1 MARTGPA
8 QSNQRRSLADPARS
22 VAISRQFSLEIE
34 KIRATANQLPF
45 PRRLGSRFT
54 LQKLNR
60 PPPSSRNAE
69 QHFIKGSSRA
79 PTLDIIVSRTT
90 TGMPMRGLVSLV
102 ECKRSDERNNGS
114 IAMSSESDDTS
125 IRAMGPVTIKEN
137 DFARLIAT
145 RAHNLLKIIHYLL
158 VYCPNSSMLTR
169 PLTADLLSQAAQME
183 ELLDAYGARKNRQ
196 WSRLRSLIATLKLFA
211 DVGYKQLH
219 IKYSL
224 PHYRLLPIE
233 RDFAA
238 ATVESLDRT
247 HDVLLRAAR
256 WILIQASRLNLS
268 LPTDESLQEN
278 FDYHYAEPLPPGLLS
293 YDRDTRRVKSASET
307 VKHLATAYLNLA
319 AESELLNIVER
330 IEPREYPHCFPDPIS
345 EDQMRYLKFRFHSLQ
360 SLYDTHISETE
371 IECLDANLPILR
383 GHISIVYHL
392 LEIAT
397 LLVHHYERH
406 LNARTGDSALRRKP
420 VIAPDAL
427 LDKLMSYSIAYAG
440 LYLSQG
446 RRFCY
451 TLLKRYAEIGRI
463 EAPVPSYRGFHVRP
477 ATLIAKIVQHY
488 GSNVVMEMGGQAYD
502 ASSPMDI
509 FRANEKINAQKR
521 RWLVL
526 EIGRLPFPIGGLD
539 DSQIRGVVV
548 DVVFKLAEQGKLV
561 IYQQPLQLSEEFSR
575 DGILLENV
583 TAEIARLQATG
594 QIDIKT
600 DLNIT
605 FTGDKRVL
613 SDLKLLARSGYG
625 EDCFGNNVTLPREL
639 AYLRR

>member
-1 MARTGPA
+1 MTSETDRLSVRVTGP
-8 QSNQRRSLADPARS
+8 LT
-22 VAISRQFSLEIE
+22 I
-34 KIRATANQLPF
+34 
-45 PRRLGSRFT
+45 
-54 LQKLNR
+54 
-60 PPPSSRNAE
+60 
-69 QHFIKGSSRA
+69 
-79 PTLDIIVSRTT
+79 
-90 TGMPMRGLVSLV
+90 
-102 ECKRSDERNNGS
+102 
-114 IAMSSESDDTS
+114 SES
-125 IRAMGPVTIKEN
+125 E
-137 DFARLIAT
+137 FAELIAT
-145 RAHNLLKIIHYLL
+145 RAQKLFKINHYLL
-158 VYCPNSSMLTR
+158 VHCPNSSMLTR
-169 PLTADLLSQAAQME
+169 PLAADLFSQAAQME

-211 DVGYKQLH
+211 DVGYKLLH

-238 ATVESLDRT
+238 ATTESLERT
-247 HDVLLRAAR
+247 HEVVLRAAR
-256 WILIQASRLNLS
+256 WIFTQASRLNLA
-268 LPTDESLQEN
+268 LPTDESLHRE
-278 FDYHYAEPLPPGLLS
+278 FDYAEPLPPGVLIN
-293 YDRDTRRVKSASET
+293 DRDTRRVKSAPET
-307 VKHLATAYLNLA
+307 VKQLTTAYLNLA

-330 IEPREYPHCFPDPIS
+330 VEPWEYANCFPDPIS
-345 EDQMRYLKFRFHSLQ
+345 EDQVRYLKFRFHSLQ
-360 SLYDTHISETE
+360 SLYDTHVSETE
-371 IECLDANLPILR
+371 IEFLDADLPILR
-383 GHISIVYHL
+383 GHISVVYHL

-427 LDKLMSYSIAYAG
+427 LNMLMSYSIAYAG
-440 LYLSQG
+440 IFLSHG
-446 RRFCY
+446 RRFCH

-488 GSNVVMEMGGQAYD
+488 GSEVIMQMGGQSYD

-521 RWLVL
+521 RWLVS
-526 EIGRLPFPIGGLD
+526 EIGGFALPTGKLD
-539 DSQIRGVVV
+539 DGQIRGVVV
-548 DVVFKLAEQGKLV
+548 DVVFKLAEQGKLI
-561 IYQQPLQLSEEFSR
+561 IYQQPLQLSEEFSQ

-583 TAEIARLQATG
+583 TAELARLQATG

-613 SDLKLLARSGYG
+613 SDLKLLAKSGYG
-625 EDCFGNNVTLPREL
+625 EDCFGNNITLPREL